1 MSKEASSRENFI
13 QQYRRKLQNDL
24 DKMGYP
30 GGSDSEDGSN
40 KPLIID
46 AGSELSNPKRDSGLQ
61 KRRQA
66 LQP

>member
-1 MSKEASSRENFI
+1 MSSEANNREKFI

-24 DKMGYP
+24 DNMGYP
-30 GGSDSEDGSN
+30 GGIDNEAGRT
-40 KPLIID
+40 KPFIID
-46 AGSELSNPKRDSGLQ
+46 AGRELSNPKQDSGSQ